1 MVPSEQPVSFSFTA
15 ASLRPELIRIV
26 AEAYL
31 QTGSWESAKAQVLAL
46 NALQCRSARSAVR
59 LERELR
65 QRLESLTHDQVVF
78 VTQAT
83 SEDRAAIAWLA
94 ACKHIRFVFEFA
106 AEVLRDKLAA
116 HDPVLRPSDY
126 EAYVENK
133 SVAHPELAQ
142 LTASSKNKVRQVL
155 LRMLAEAGLLVT
167 GEVMGTIQRPA
178 LSPAIVRVVTSDSPH
193 WLACFLVPAA
203 EIRSR

>member
-65 QRLESLTHDQVVF
+65 QRLESLTYDQVVF